1 MKPKFFMS
9 IVIIGMVAAISSFVT
24 YQIQKTNQENDDNT
38 TTTNVASVRVGKT
51 YGQATVGGPFTLLD
65 QDGATRTDADY
76 KGKYMVV
83 YFGYSFCPDICPAAL
98 YNMTQAFQ
106 EMSPKEVKDLA
117 PLFITIDP
125 QRDTIANLK
134 TYIQNFHPSFTAL
147 TGSQDQINKAVK
159 GYRVYA
165 KKAKP
170 DGTSTEYLLD
180 HSSIVYVMDR
190 QGRFITSFNH
200 QTEPE
205 VIKKTLRK
213 IIG

>member
-1 MKPKFFMS
+1 MKPKFFIS
-9 IVIIGMVAAISSFVT
+9 IVIIGMIAAGAAFLTSQFQKVA
-24 YQIQKTNQENDDNT
+24 QEKKDNT
-38 TTTNVASVRVGKT
+38 TTTSVASVRVGKT
-51 YGQATVGGPFTLLD
+51 YGQATVGGPFTLID
-65 QDGATRTDADY
+65 QDGNTRTDADY

-106 EMSPKEVKDLA
+106 EMSPKELRDIA

-125 QRDTIANLK
+125 ERDTVSNLK

-147 TGSQDQINKAVK
+147 TGSQEQLDKAIK
-159 GYRVYA
+159 AYRVYA

-170 DGTSTEYLLD
+170 DGTATEYLLD

-200 QTEPE
+200 QTEPK
-205 VIKKTLRK
+205 VIKQTLRK
-213 IIG
+213 VIG

>member
-1 MKPKFFMS
+1 MKPKFFIS
-9 IVIIGMVAAISSFVT
+9 IVILGMVAAASSFIT
-24 YQIQKTNQENDDNT
+24 YQIQKSSQEDSNT

-51 YGQATVGGPFTLLD
+51 YGQATVGGPFELLD
-65 QDGATRTDADY
+65 QNGKIRTNADY

-106 EMSPKEVKDLA
+106 EMSPKELKDLA

-125 QRDTIANLK
+125 QRDTVKNLK
-134 TYIQNFHPSFTAL
+134 TYMQNFHPSFTAL
-147 TGSQDQINKAVK
+147 TGSQDKIDQAVK

-205 VIKKTLRK
+205 IIKQTIRK

>member
-1 MKPKFFMS
+1 MKPKFFIS
-9 IVIIGMVAAISSFVT
+9 IVTIGMVAAAASFVT
-24 YQIQKTNQENDDNT
+24 YQIQKSTQEDNDNT
-38 TTTNVASVRVGKT
+38 TTTGVASVRVGKT
-51 YGQATVGGPFTLLD
+51 YGQATVGGPFKLLD
-65 QDGATRTDADY
+65 QDGKMRTDADY

-106 EMSPKEVKDLA
+106 EMSQKELKDLA

-125 QRDTIANLK
+125 QRDTISNLK

-147 TGSQDQINKAVK
+147 TGSQGQIDKAVK
-159 GYRVYA
+159 AYRVYA

>member
-1 MKPKFFMS
+1 MRPKFF
-9 IVIIGMVAAISSFVT
+9 IAVVIIGMVAAAASFIT
-24 YQIQKTNQENDDNT
+24 YRFQETARENNDNT
-38 TTTNVASVRVGKT
+38 TTTSVASVRVGKT
-51 YGQATVGGPFTLLD
+51 YGQATVGGPFTLID
-65 QDGATRTDADY
+65 QDGKRRTDADY

-106 EMSPKEVKDLA
+106 KMSQKELKTLA

-125 QRDTIANLK
+125 QRDTTSNLK

-147 TGSQDQINKAVK
+147 TGSQDQIDKAAK
-159 GYRVYA
+159 AYRVYA

-205 VIKKTLRK
+205 IIKQTLRK
-213 IIG
+213 IIE

>member
-1 MKPKFFMS
+1 MSPKFFIF
-9 IVIIGMVAAISSFVT
+9 IVMVGMVAAGVAFITTQAKKS
-24 YQIQKTNQENDDNT
+24 QDEAMT
-38 TTTNVASVRVGKT
+38 TTSVATVKVGKT
-51 YGQATVGGPFTLLD
+51 YGQATVGGPFELID
-65 QDGATRTDADY
+65 QQGVRRTEADY

-98 YNMTQAFQ
+98 YNMTQAFNEMTPQ
-106 EMSPKEVKDLA
+106 ELKQLV

-125 QRDTIANLK
+125 ERDTVANLK
-134 TYIQNFHPSFTAL
+134 TYMQNFHPSLVAL
-147 TGSQDQINKAVK
+147 TGSQEQLNKVIK
-159 GYRVYA
+159 SYHVYA

-205 VIKKTLRK
+205 VIRATLRRAM
-213 IIG
+213 G

>member
-1 MKPKFFMS
+1 MKPKFFIS
-9 IVIIGMVAAISSFVT
+9 IVVVGMVAAVAAFLTSES
-24 YQIQKTNQENDDNT
+24 QKMSKENEENT
-38 TTTNVASVRVGKT
+38 TTTSVASVRVGKT
-51 YGQATVGGPFTLLD
+51 YGQATVGGPFSLLD
-65 QDGATRTDADY
+65 QDGTTRTDADY

-106 EMSPKEVKDLA
+106 EMSSKELKDLS

-125 QRDTIANLK
+125 QRDTISNLK
-134 TYIQNFHPSFTAL
+134 TYMQNFHPSFTAL
-147 TGSQDQINKAVK
+147 TGSQDQIDKAIK

-190 QGRFITSFNH
+190 QGRFVTSFNH

-205 VIKKTLRK
+205 VIKQTLRK

>member
-1 MKPKFFMS
+1 MKPKFFIF
-9 IVIIGMVAAISSFVT
+9 IVLVGMVVAGVSFILSEA
-24 YQIQKTNQENDDNT
+24 QDAHDEHT
-38 TTTNVASVRVGKT
+38 TSTAVASVKVGKT
-51 YGQATVGGPFTLLD
+51 YGQATVGGPFELVD
-65 QDGATRTDADY
+65 QEGVTRTDADY

-98 YNMTQAFQ
+98 YNMTQAFN
-106 EMSPKEVKDLA
+106 ELNTKELNQFA

-125 QRDTIANLK
+125 ERDTVQNLK
-134 TYIQNFHPSFTAL
+134 TYMQNFHPSFVAL
-147 TGSQDQINKAVK
+147 TGSQEQINKAIK
-159 GYRVYA
+159 AYRVYA

-180 HSSIVYVMDR
+180 HSSIVYLMDR

-205 VIKKTLRK
+205 VITEMLRRL
-213 IIG
+213 IR